1 MFLIVNEDSGMVIDL
16 LTSLAGVSL
25 LVSIFAINAYMV
37 YTLKRIKTYI
47 KRRGEK

>member
-1 MFLIVNEDSGMVIDL
+1 MVLDL
-16 LTSLAGVSL
+16 VISLAGISV

-37 YTLKRIKTYI
+37 YTLKRIKNYI